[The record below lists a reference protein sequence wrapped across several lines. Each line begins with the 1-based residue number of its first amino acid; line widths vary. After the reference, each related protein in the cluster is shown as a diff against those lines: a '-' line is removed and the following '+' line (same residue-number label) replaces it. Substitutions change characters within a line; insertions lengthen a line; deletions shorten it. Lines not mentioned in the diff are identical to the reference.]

1 MQELCLHALPASCI
15 LRVLDELAEA
25 LRRRRR
31 RRAREMRPTCWS
43 ASVQTFVTDHRL
55 PGGVTGPPAPH
66 NTYIC
71 YQHGD
76 LHAGNVLI
84 VTGRH
89 NWPLLIDTSHFGLA
103 HWARDL
109 AFLAVDLL
117 MHSVDAGTESMLF
130 TGFGT
135 WRVLAR
141 QFGAGE
147 PDLSRCHRPTPA
159 TSAALAA
166 LSWLA
171 ENLHRVTPAMK
182 PGLAASPRRWE
193 WHLALAHSLLRS
205 TYHSDIPHA
214 KRTLAFAAAFDQL
227 EAAAGLLPGS
237 GLPRVYG

>member
-1 MQELCLHALPASCI
+1 M
-15 LRVLDELAEA
+15 
-25 LRRRRR
+25 
-31 RRAREMRPTCWS
+31 
-43 ASVQTFVTDHRL
+43 
-55 PGGVTGPPAPH
+55 TGPPGPH
-66 NTYIC
+66 DTYIG

-89 NWPLLIDTSHFGLA
+89 NWPLLIDASHFGLA

-109 AFLAVDLL
+109 ASLAVDLL

-135 WRVLAR
+135 WRALAR

-147 PDLSRCHRPTPA
+147 PELAAVTTEPA

-171 ENLHRVTPAMK
+171 ENLHRV
-182 PGLAASPRRWE
+182 PR
-193 WHLALAHSLLRS
+193 
-205 TYHSDIPHA
+205 P
-214 KRTLAFAAAFDQL
+214 
-227 EAAAGLLPGS
+227 
-237 GLPRVYG
+237 